1 MESLISK
8 HIAHVP
14 VGHQKLYSHSL
25 TPASFHRLSL
35 KLHQSPFGMLKTSR
49 MITSA
54 TSPIQPIE
62 ASTKNLFDNT
72 LPSKEVLHL
81 WRNVEAVCF
90 DVDSTVCIDEGI
102 DEFAEF
108 CGAGKAVAE
117 WTSRAMNGSVT
128 FQEALA
134 ARLSLINPSLAQLQ
148 DFLEK
153 RPPRLSPGIAD
164 LVKKLKAKNIE
175 VYLVSG
181 GFRQMI
187 NPVASILDIPLENI
201 FANQMLFRNSGEF
214 LGFDENEPTS
224 RSGGKPVAVQRI
236 RKAHGYKTL
245 AMIGDGATDLE
256 ARQPGGADLFICY
269 GGVQHRE
276 AVAAKADWLVFSFK
290 DLINSLD

>member
-1 MESLISK
+1 MIKSSNLINSAAASIEPLES
-8 HIAHVP
+8 
-14 VGHQKLYSHSL
+14 
-25 TPASFHRLSL
+25 
-35 KLHQSPFGMLKTSR
+35 
-49 MITSA
+49 
-54 TSPIQPIE
+54 
-62 ASTKNLFDNT
+62 STTERFDNT
-72 LPSKEVLHL
+72 LPSKGELDL
-81 WRNVEAVCF
+81 WRNAEAVCF

-117 WTSRAMNGSVT
+117 WTSKAMNGSVT

-153 RPPRLSPGIAD
+153 RPPRLSPGIAE
-164 LVKKLKAKNIE
+164 LVKKLKDNKKD

-187 NPVASILDIPLENI
+187 NPVASILGIPLENI
-201 FANQMLFRNSGEF
+201 FANQLLFGSSGDF
-214 LGFDENEPTS
+214 VGFDKDEPTS
-224 RSGGKPVAVQRI
+224 KSGGKAVAVQQI
-236 RKAHGYKTL
+236 RKAHAYKIL

-269 GGVQHRE
+269 AGVQLRE
-276 AVAAKADWLVFSFK
+276 AVAAKADWLVFNFK